1 MLVSAMICM
10 AIFLMNSLSC
20 RTQWIYDSSDVI
32 YPSVYMS
39 EQIRPNDRV
48 KMVRGRVKESIRL
61 SRRAR
66 GSRKP
71 KVIAYFRYVFTD
83 TKKYLN
89 EVRTGFSKGIAI
101 FFFWISC
108 LLFIDKI
115 KQIVIIY
122 YCAQKDTYEAI
133 NTVKSVGGDGVVLW
147 GSSYDLNTK

>member
-10 AIFLMNSLSC
+10 AIFLMNSFSC

-89 EVRTGFSKGIAI
+89 EVSTGFSKGIAI
-101 FFFWISC
+101 FFFGFHVFYSLIKSNK
-108 LLFIDKI
+108 LSLSTFVHRKI
-115 KQIVIIY
+115 L
-122 YCAQKDTYEAI
+122 TRR
-133 NTVKSVGGDGVVLW
+133 
-147 GSSYDLNTK
+147 